1 MNGQRSVSDRGV
13 LRIEKTWVLAQFGLT
28 VVSFSIMRDGSKE
41 AALDQL
47 FGDYFLLND
56 QAAEIVKKIR
66 EDGTKRSELY
76 PILKG
81 LDDRRYAILQEID
94 RLQGLQ

>member
-1 MNGQRSVSDRGV
+1 
-13 LRIEKTWVLAQFGLT
+13 
-28 VVSFSIMRDGSKE
+28 MRDDSKE

-47 FGDYFLLND
+47 FTDYFLLND

-66 EDGTKRSELY
+66 EDGTKRAELY

-81 LDDRRYAILQEID
+81 LDDRRYSILQEID
-94 RLQGLQ
+94 KLQGSL